1 MFKESKM
8 KTDVQKV
15 SACRVKCVVE
25 ATAAEIDP
33 IYQQV
38 RAGFTKQ
45 VKMPGFRPGKAP
57 WERIEALYGKQIQE
71 EVNQRVIST
80 LYREV
85 LKDESL
91 KVETLVDIAAIRS
104 AKGQGAEATFVVDL
118 KPEFK
123 TPDTAKWQVKK
134 LDDAVT
140 EEEVEERLAGAR
152 RMLAS
157 YVDAS
162 AEDTA
167 TQNDLVAIAF
177 TSDLDAATL
186 SDAAKHYAADE
197 EYWVQLQED
206 AFIPGLVGA
215 LLGKK
220 LEETTQLTATYPA
233 DYRVTDLAGKTVNYN
248 ITLKKMRKQ
257 QAVDD
262 ETLVSRMGAQSLD
275 DLRTKMREN
284 IALYKKSAEQ
294 GRAAREIAD
303 AIAASVSFDL
313 PERVVENRVYDILSA
328 DKSKPLEMFK
338 GDSEALKKSDVYKQA
353 VKTATDSTRR
363 HYVLTQLAD
372 ERKITLSQE
381 DTKEAIEALAAQVQ
395 LKPEELV
402 KRLHD
407 NGRLDDFLSDAR
419 ANKVL
424 TALIDECAVK

>member
-80 LYREV
+80 LYHEV

-157 YVDAS
+157 YVDAT
-162 AEDTA
+162 ADDTA

-233 DYRVTDLAGKTVNYN
+233 DYRVTDLAGKTAFVGTYN
-248 ITLKKMRKQ
+248 EDAAAIGGKYVAEQIPGAKVAIIYGQEGENTSNMRRSGYKKGLEAGGASVIVEMSGENTTNGALAAMESILGSNPEV
-257 QAVDD
+257 QAVCCHNDD
-262 ETLVSRMGAQSLD
+262 SALGALQACVAAGRTDIMIIGFDGKQSAIDKIVAGELAGTVAQQPYDMG
-275 DLRTKMREN
+275 
-284 IALYKKSAEQ
+284 Y
-294 GRAAREIAD
+294 
-303 AIAASVSFDL
+303 
-313 PERVVENRVYDILSA
+313 
-328 DKSKPLEMFK
+328 
-338 GDSEALKKSDVYKQA
+338 QA
-353 VKTATDSTRR
+353 VKAAYDAALGNS
-363 HYVLTQLAD
+363 VEAGISVPAKL
-372 ERKITLSQE
+372 I
-381 DTKEAIEALAAQVQ
+381 TKENA
-395 LKPEELV
+395 
-402 KRLHD
+402 
-407 NGRLDDFLSDAR
+407 G
-419 ANKVL
+419 
-424 TALIDECAVK
+424 